1 MIVNSY
7 NMDLNSISLRLNN
20 MSINRAGRGL
30 WENDHIREINAF

>member
-7 NMDLNSISLRLNN
+7 NLDLNAISLRLIN
-20 MSINRAGRGL
+20 MSINRT